1 MMDYSSMQRL
11 GAKLGWEEKCACQ
24 PAYFTT
30 LKFCF
35 IFPCRSEFT
44 ILYCSE
50 RKTACLLCS
59 YSCKLVNKLRLRVT
73 VNIHRKINVPLYWQ
87 CSFQAVQRLKR
98 NSIHLLFCSSC
109 SFVSGIIQRVKIEA
123 FERMLWRVCKGYTIL
138 TYAEVEEYL
147 ENPDTVLQ
155 KNDTLT
161 IACSFIKKIYYF
173 LVNL

>member
-1 MMDYSSMQRL
+1 MQFS
-11 GAKLGWEEKCACQ
+11 GSTKIEK
-24 PAYFTT
+24 
-30 LKFCF
+30 KFYTF
-35 IFPCRSEFT
+35 
-44 ILYCSE
+44 
-50 RKTACLLCS
+50 
-59 YSCKLVNKLRLRVT
+59 VV
-73 VNIHRKINVPLYWQ
+73 
-87 CSFQAVQRLKR
+87 
-98 NSIHLLFCSSC
+98 SC